1 MKAIVLAMALM
12 TLAATAFAGPDQK
25 AKEVRGEGC
34 VQAGVEARC
43 LVLKDLRSGKL
54 YNLLAKEPRP
64 QVGDGIEFTAAAL
77 WLAAWAGESAAA
89 FQLQRFKSNPANRGS
104 IRRVGLWRYSRHPNY
119 FFEWLI

>member
-64 QVGDGIEFTAAAL
+64 QVGDGIEFTAAAFEGVTYCMQG
-77 WLAAWAGESAAA
+77 AAVEVTSWVRKDSLKCGKGAEPG
-89 FQLQRFKSNPANRGS
+89 K
-104 IRRVGLWRYSRHPNY
+104 
-119 FFEWLI
+119 